1 MTDRTAS
8 STGNTGSP
16 VLPATPAQHAPVAP
30 PAPPKAADIER
41 VQRLARVSLLAA
53 CALVLSYIE
62 TMIPLPVAIPGIKL
76 GLANIAVVVALFT
89 LDIKSAAAVCAIK
102 VLASGFLFGSPMML
116 AYSLG
121 GSALAFV
128 GMTALSLVPGVG
140 LVPVSM
146 LAAVLHN
153 AGQLGVAALAL
164 GTPSV
169 FVNMGVLGI
178 AACVTGGITG
188 AVAEGALASL
198 EGEHEEARPQVP
210 CAELAASIAPGERVA
225 FVGPNGSGKSTCAL
239 QLAGLLGHE
248 GAEVAHH
255 RAGVIFQDPDNQIV
269 APIVRDDAAFGLEN
283 RGVCR
288 ADMIEAVD
296 GALRNLDI
304 ADLRERTVTTLSGGQ
319 KQRVAA
325 AGVGVLAPELVI
337 FDETTSMLDD
347 AARTSIDNQIRALC
361 TVGVTVIQITQ
372 ITDEAARADR
382 IVVFEDGRIAA
393 VDTPAQIKT
402 HSDLLTR
409 CGLEELCR

>member
-116 AYSLG
+116 AYSVG

-128 GMTALSLVPGVG
+128 GMTALSLVPGAG
-140 LVPVSM
+140 MVPVSM

-164 GTPSV
+164 GTLSV

-198 EGEHEEARPQVP
+198 EGKHENARPHVP
-210 CAELAASIAPGERVA
+210 CAEFTASIVPGERIA

-239 QLAGLLGHE
+239 QLAGLLDHE

-269 APIVRDDAAFGLEN
+269 APIVRDDTAFGLEN
-283 RGVCR
+283 RGECR
-288 ADMIEAVD
+288 TDMVKAID
-296 GALRNLDI
+296 SALCNLDI
-304 ADLRERTVTTLSGGQ
+304 ANLRERTVTTLSGGQ

-325 AGVGVLAPELVI
+325 AGVAVLAPELVI

-347 AARTSIDNQIRALC
+347 AARASIDSQIHALC
-361 TVGVTVIQITQ
+361 MVGVTVIQITQ
-372 ITDEAARADR
+372 ILDEAARADR

-393 VDTPAQIKT
+393 TGTPAQIKT
-402 HSDLLTR
+402 HSDLLAR